1 MDLPLIPRAA
11 GGNRVRDLVGRP
23 VMCYK
28 VTSSPP
34 DPGKAPVLRTVR
46 PSPDLPAIRADLA
59 RNERRTWLAAL
70 LVAGASGVQAAAGF
84 AFGSVALIANGA
96 HSGAHLATLAVAGA
110 AYRVTRWN
118 ADNPRLAH
126 GPGRIGDLA
135 AFANAVLLALAAVGL
150 ASESL
155 ARLLHPEPTA
165 YPAALYAAGGGL
177 VLNLLCMALLRPS
190 APGREPGTD
199 YNLSAAHL
207 HVSADAAVS
216 ALTLA
221 GLAAAWRLGWS
232 WADSLAALCGAAL
245 IAHLASAILRRAG
258 AALLDVR
265 QTPALEAEIRS
276 RLEAAGLPAAEV
288 RAWRLGP
295 GGNAVSVRLGTPDP
309 QAPDRVRQALADLP
323 GVSRIS
329 LDLS

>member
-1 MDLPLIPRAA
+1 MAKSPLS
-11 GGNRVRDLVGRP
+11 
-23 VMCYK
+23 CYK
-28 VTSSPP
+28 VTHGPP
-34 DPGKAPVLRTVR
+34 GSGNVPSLRTFR
-46 PSPDLPAIRADLA
+46 QSSIIPNLRTDLA

-70 LVAGASGVQAAAGF
+70 LVAGASGIQVAAGF
-84 AFGSVALIANGA
+84 AYGSVALIANGA
-96 HSGAHLATLAVAGA
+96 HSGAHLATLAVAGL

-135 AFANAVLLALAAVGL
+135 AFANAVLLALAAFGL
-150 ASESL
+150 AAESL
-155 ARLLHPEPTA
+155 ARLVRPEPTA
-165 YPAALYAAGGGL
+165 YPAALYAAAGGL
-177 VLNLLCMALLRPS
+177 ALNLLCMALLRPP
-190 APGREPGTD
+190 AADRNPDAD

-232 WADSLAALCGAAL
+232 WADPLAALCGAAL
-245 IAHLASAILRRAG
+245 IAHFATSILKRAG
-258 AALLDVR
+258 AALLDIR
-265 QTPALEAEIRS
+265 QTPALEAEIRG
-276 RLEAAGLPAAEV
+276 RLEAAGLQPLEV

-295 GGNAVSVRLGTPDP
+295 GRNAVSVKLGTPDP
-309 QAPDRVRQALADLP
+309 EAPDTVRRTLVDLP